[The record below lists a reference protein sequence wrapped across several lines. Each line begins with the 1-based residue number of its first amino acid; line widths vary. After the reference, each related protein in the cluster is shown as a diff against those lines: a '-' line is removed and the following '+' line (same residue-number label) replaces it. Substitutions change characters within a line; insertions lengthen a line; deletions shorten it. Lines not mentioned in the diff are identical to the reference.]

1 MFLVANLQ
9 VLHKSRFFQNH
20 TPATFLNTSPHE
32 VLLGA
37 LSGRW
42 TGETVPPLRVSI
54 SPPCSLLPPY
64 CRQSSSSRHTIH
76 PSSSLNPPFYVP
88 QLSPL
93 LPPSLHPSI
102 PNPSSG
108 SPTHPSTYQLSFII
122 SIKLLKSNVLGVVS
136 VSEMINGVCVIW
148 LTNPPSLSPQYLV
161 NQQPVYNVPR
171 IAASTLPA
179 APPQMVRP

>member
-37 LSGRW
+37 LSRRW
-42 TGETVPPLRVSI
+42 TGETVPPLRVST

-76 PSSSLNPPFYVP
+76 PSSSLNPPFHVP
-88 QLSPL
+88 QLSHLTPFL
-93 LPPSLHPSI
+93 SPSLHPSI

-136 VSEMINGVCVIW
+136 VSEMKFID
-148 LTNPPSLSPQYLV
+148 L
-161 NQQPVYNVPR
+161 
-171 IAASTLPA
+171 
-179 APPQMVRP
+179 